1 MDQRTVAQ
9 IAINETRFRA
19 LNEESQESVGL
30 APARPFEIVC
40 ECGSP
45 DCLMLITVLP
55 DSYKEVRANPR
66 RFIVKP
72 GHEMPNAETVVA
84 RVESNMPLGS
94 YVVVEK
100 NEGVGRDIAEVTA
113 SD

>member
-1 MDQRTVAQ
+1 MDERIVAQ
-9 IAINETRFRA
+9 IAINETRYRE
-19 LNEESQESVGL
+19 LNEEFRENVGE
-30 APARPFEIVC
+30 APTRTFEILC

-55 DSYKEVRANPR
+55 DAYRDVRSNPR

-72 GHEMPNAETVVA
+72 GHEIAHVETVVA
-84 RVESNMPLGS
+84 RVESDLQLGS

-100 NEGVGRDIAEVTA
+100 DKGVGRDIAEETA
-113 SD
+113 PD